1 LEGIGFSG
9 EIIESANYSINGNG
23 SVEPAGRENLAI
35 SEINYHPNPPSREEI
50 DAGFTDSS
58 MFEWIELVNIS
69 DSDKIDLS
77 NVHFVRGINYSIPS
91 GTLLDPGKRIV
102 IPSNF
107 SAFVHR
113 YGELKNGTLLSHS
126 FLDGQGN
133 NKFSNAGERVLLYS
147 ADNTAIADFSYK
159 DDRPWPVSA
168 DGDGYSLTLMM
179 PGTNDPA
186 LAQSWRSSLDLG
198 GTPGGTDVMPIL
210 SWVDENGD
218 VELLSDVDGDGRSA
232 LIEYLE
238 NTDPLK
244 KDNTS
249 IEVELGGDGELRM
262 EFLQAIGHDQ
272 IYFHAQSSA
281 DFNEWQA
288 EGVEYRGRVNNGD
301 GTETVRFRIDNS
313 VRSLGRIGFLRLAVS
328 EDP

>member
-1 LEGIGFSG
+1 
-9 EIIESANYSINGNG
+9 
-23 SVEPAGRENLAI
+23 
-35 SEINYHPNPPSREEI
+35 
-50 DAGFTDSS
+50 
-58 MFEWIELVNIS
+58 M
-69 DSDKIDLS
+69 
-77 NVHFVRGINYSIPS
+77 
-91 GTLLDPGKRIV
+91 
-102 IPSNF
+102 
-107 SAFVHR
+107 
-113 YGELKNGTLLSHS
+113 
-126 FLDGQGN
+126 
-133 NKFSNAGERVLLYS
+133 
-147 ADNTAIADFSYK
+147 
-159 DDRPWPVSA
+159 SA

-198 GTPGGTDVMPIL
+198 GTPGGTDIIPIL
-210 SWVDENGD
+210 SWVDENGG